1 MEEKITTTKMVA
13 VTNRDNGEVFAKL
26 SGGRM
31 IDFNRGQTKK
41 VSLDDLAE
49 INSTEGGRVL
59 LREYLVIGDKAA
71 LDFLEMQPE
80 PEYYYSEK
88 EIKKLLTEGSLDQLE
103 DCLNFAPEGVL
114 NLLKDMALEMEIPD
128 VRKRKL
134 IAQKTGFNIDN
145 ILQVKAALDVET
157 GETGDK
163 EEKKTRKAEPI
174 NSEPKRKSTPIAAK
188 TEYPEYKVVSTK

>member
-26 SGGRM
+26 SGGRT

-174 NSEPKRKSTPIAAK
+174 KSEPKRKSTPIAAK

>member
-26 SGGRM
+26 SGGRT

-88 EIKKLLTEGSLDQLE
+88 EIKKLLTEGSLD
-103 DCLNFAPEGVL
+103 
-114 NLLKDMALEMEIPD
+114 
-128 VRKRKL
+128 
-134 IAQKTGFNIDN
+134 
-145 ILQVKAALDVET
+145 
-157 GETGDK
+157 
-163 EEKKTRKAEPI
+163 
-174 NSEPKRKSTPIAAK
+174 
-188 TEYPEYKVVSTK
+188 

>member
-26 SGGRM
+26 SGGRT